1 MRVKLASD
9 VMRTTINIATPIL
22 EELKS
27 IQKKEGGTLGELVT
41 GLLAEGL
48 QARHADRTDNG
59 LDRIS
64 QAMSARVDLADKE
77 AVRAI
82 IDDDGS

>member
-1 MRVKLASD
+1 MRLSLASSI
-9 VMRTTINIATPIL
+9 MRTTINIATPIL

-27 IQKKEGGTLGELVT
+27 IQKQEGGTLGELVT

-48 QARHADRTDNG
+48 QARYAEQTDPE
-59 LDRIS
+59 LDWIS
-64 QAMSARVDLADKE
+64 QSMHARVDFTDKE
-77 AVRAI
+77 AVYAI

>member
-1 MRVKLASD
+1 
-9 VMRTTINIATPIL
+9 MRTTINIATPIL

-27 IQKKEGGTLGELVT
+27 IQKKEGSTLGELVT

-48 QARHADRTDNG
+48 QARHADQANPE
-59 LDRIS
+59 LDWIS
-64 QAMSARVDLADKE
+64 QPMRARIDLTDKE
-77 AVRAI
+77 AIYPI